1 MFSIFSFL
9 KAKPRTALEIERALG
24 SNICRCTGYRPI
36 LQAFKKFAVDAPT
49 PSTLAIEDLKLT
61 CCSDQS
67 DSCCKQKPDQ
77 DWCMVSRNEVHSE
90 SVLHIKLSDNKDWF
104 RANTLT
110 DILDL
115 WKQHGMESYMLVAG
129 NTVRGNVLTYQD
141 TKPPRFVG

>member
-1 MFSIFSFL
+1 
-9 KAKPRTALEIERALG
+9 
-24 SNICRCTGYRPI
+24 
-36 LQAFKKFAVDAPT
+36 
-49 PSTLAIEDLKLT
+49 
-61 CCSDQS
+61 
-67 DSCCKQKPDQ
+67 
-77 DWCMVSRNEVHSE
+77 MVSRNEVHSE

-141 TKPPRFVG
+141 TKPPRLVG